1 MGATWAVARAAVR
14 RRRTQTAL
22 IGVIVTLCTAA
33 LLVGLAL
40 FAAVTGPFDR
50 TFADLDGA
58 HATVLYDNT
67 RLTDDRVAATAQ
79 ADGVTATAGPFPVT
93 TAPLQNRPMMG
104 GGPMRIVG
112 RAAPGDEAD
121 RLQLTHGRWAQAPG
135 ELVVASH
142 VRWGPDPNR
151 VLGRTYTLPN
161 LGTATVVGV
170 AYSVTQSADA
180 WMSPDDVRR
189 IGTTGTQMLYR
200 FAPGS
205 TGTAALLDQRL
216 AAVTSA
222 VPADAVTGTG
232 TYLTN
237 RERAGQRAKTLSAFL
252 TVFAVLS
259 LIVAVLVIGNVVSGA
274 VIAGHR
280 SIGVLKAV
288 GFTPGQVTAVYLLMM
303 TGPALFGGALGAAL
317 GNLGTSWL
325 LEQFQ
330 NDTYVLGLDTTPS
343 PVLTVAVLVAVPV
356 LVAVTALVPALRAG
370 RTTATAALS
379 AIASP
384 TGRGRTVQ
392 RLLSRSR
399 LPRAVSLG
407 LALPVVRPART
418 LLTLLAV
425 VLGSATV
432 VFSMGLAE
440 SAGRWNDALVRADH
454 VQVEVMNPPSGGPT
468 EFDGGARR
476 QPQVNRMTDAQVDAF
491 VRGLPGA
498 RYVTTVFR
506 GDAAVAGL
514 TENVDMNA
522 FRGDSA
528 QLGYQI
534 LDGRWISGPGEAAV
548 GAEVLRLTGKSIG
561 DTLTLTVEDRTVPV
575 RIVGEIFGVHSE
587 IYVDWASVSF
597 LDPASRMP
605 AYLVGLAPGTTAAQ
619 FIDRVATGGDAGLI
633 ATAPEDD
640 EIDMAALLSVVGA
653 LTAALL
659 LVAGLGVAHT
669 AMLNTRE
676 RRRDLAIV
684 KSVGMTPAQ
693 AAVMVVTS
701 MAALGVLGGLLG
713 LPTGVAAQQRIIQ
726 LIGEAAGTRL
736 PQPIVDVYSP
746 PQLAILLLSGVL
758 IAVLGALLPA
768 RQAARISTAE
778 ALHTE

>member
-1 MGATWAVARAAVR
+1 MGATWSIARAAVR
-14 RRRTQTAL
+14 RRRGQTVL

-33 LLVGLAL
+33 LLIGIAL
-40 FAAVTGPFDR
+40 LAAVTGPFDR
-50 TFADLDGA
+50 TFAQLHGA
-58 HATVLYDNT
+58 HATVLYDST
-67 RLTDDRVAATAQ
+67 KITDDRVGATAQ
-79 ADGVTATAGPFPVT
+79 ADGVVAASGPFPM
-93 TAPLQNRPMMG
+93 ASAQLQNGMQMG
-104 GGPMRIVG
+104 AGPMRIAG
-112 RAAPGDEAD
+112 RAEPGGGAD
-121 RLQLTHGRWAQAPG
+121 QLRLTHGRWATATG
-135 ELVVASH
+135 EIVVGTH
-142 VRWGPDPNR
+142 LRWGPDPGR
-151 VLGRTYTLPN
+151 ILGRTYTLPN

-180 WMSPDDVRR
+180 WMRPDDVRR
-189 IGTTGTQMLYR
+189 IGATSTQMLYR
-200 FAPGS
+200 FAPES
-205 TGTAALLDQRL
+205 AATAAHLEQRL
-216 AAVTSA
+216 AAVTA
-222 VPADAVTGTG
+222 GVPTDAVAGTG
-232 TYLTN
+232 DYLTN
-237 RERAGQRAKTLSAFL
+237 RERAGQRAKTLSSFL

-274 VIAGHR
+274 VIAGYR
-280 SIGVLKAV
+280 SIGVLKAI

-303 TGPALFGGALGAAL
+303 TGPALIGCAVGAVL

-330 NDTYVLGLDTTPS
+330 NNVYVLGLDTTPS

-379 AIASP
+379 AVASP
-384 TGRGRTVQ
+384 TGRGRAVQ

-432 VFSMGLAE
+432 VFSIGLTE

-454 VQVEVMNPPSGGPT
+454 VQVQVMNPPPGGPT
-468 EFDGGARR
+468 EVEGEARR
-476 QPQVNRMTDAQVDAF
+476 QPEGTRMTDPEVEAF
-491 VRGLPGA
+491 VRGIPGA
-498 RYVTTVFR
+498 RYVTTLFY
-506 GDAAVAGL
+506 GDAAVAGI
-514 TENVDMNA
+514 TENVDLNA
-522 FRGDSA
+522 YRGDSA
-528 QLGYQI
+528 QLGYEI
-534 LDGRWISGPGEAAV
+534 LEGRWISGAGEAAV

-561 DTLTLTVEDRTVPV
+561 DSLTLTVEGRTVVV

-587 IYVDWASVSF
+587 VYLDWASVSF
-597 LDPASRMP
+597 MEPRMP
-605 AYLVGLAPGTTAAQ
+605 VYFVGLSPGTTADR
-619 FIDRVATGGDAGLI
+619 FIEQVAGGGDAGLI
-633 ATAPEDD
+633 ATTPDDD
-640 EIDMAALLSVVGA
+640 EIDMAVLLSVVGA

-659 LVAGLGVAHT
+659 VVAGLGVAHT
-669 AMLNTRE
+669 AVLNTRE

-701 MAALGVLGGLLG
+701 MAALGILGGVLG
-713 LPTGVAAQQRIIQ
+713 LPGGVAAQRQIIQ

-736 PQPIVDVYSP
+736 PQGIVDVYTA
-746 PQLAILLLSGVL
+746 PQLAVLLLSGVL
-758 IAVLGALLPA
+758 IAVLSALLPA